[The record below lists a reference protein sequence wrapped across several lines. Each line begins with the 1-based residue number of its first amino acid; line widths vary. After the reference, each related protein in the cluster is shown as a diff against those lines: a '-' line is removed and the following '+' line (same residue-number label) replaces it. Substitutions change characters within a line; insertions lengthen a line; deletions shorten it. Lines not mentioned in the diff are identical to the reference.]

1 MKELTAAQGLLR
13 CGECDTI
20 FDAMKALST
29 TIPEERKFAGQ
40 THDPS
45 VLGDLKPP
53 GADNNIRVLPGRSKT
68 SHEQPEKTAPA
79 RRRKSSK
86 LLVASLAI
94 LGLLLVL
101 QLALFGARG
110 WADKNPFFAK
120 LSQSICTL
128 VGCQSP
134 APRDLRQIKML
145 SHSVYTHPNSPNVL
159 IISSSIENEASFE
172 QPYPMLEISFLNN
185 NAQVVALRR
194 FRPEEYLSA
203 EMATQLMPPGLPR
216 AFSLNIADPGDKA
229 VRFQLNLL

>member
-53 GADNNIRVLPGRSKT
+53 GADNIRVLPSRTKT
-68 SHEQPEKTAPA
+68 GHAPQPEKTVAV
-79 RRRKSSK
+79 RRKSSSK

-94 LGLLLVL
+94 LGLLLAL
-101 QLALFGARG
+101 QLVLFGARG
-110 WADKNPFFAK
+110 WADKSPFFAK
-120 LSQSICTL
+120 LSQNICTL
-128 VGCQSP
+128 AGCEP
-134 APRDLRQIKML
+134 PMPRDLKQIKML

-185 NAQVVALRR
+185 DSKVVALRR

-203 EMATQLMPPGLPR
+203 DMATQLMQPGLPKE
-216 AFSLNIADPGDKA
+216 FSLNIADPGDKA